1 MIGDYKHLRLWSKS
15 YKKVIKFTCTLV
27 LQFIVVDISRVISRF
42 IRIWRHSASPSANRG
57 VMPSHACSET
67 LSVCEEGQAHYTST
81 AVIYGDT
88 WSIWCRWTKIFCLFS
103 SGETFC
109 HEWLYHGNVDYYL
122 SASWNDCAGYVCV
135 AMCLLSARWCLL
147 SWPGQTILT
156 AGWPGTRTGRT
167 RISWHTTASTGHTMP
182 SSAYTSHSSPVSTKY
197 LFTFWGHEDVN
208 CTSTGVYNYNNSCS
222 ALIETCWN
230 DNHFL
235 KTSIF
240 CNDKVCSMTWCDN
253 LSANTTMVMA
263 GNILGFELTATL
275 LIINTTNWTLEP
287 IRTIGLK
294 L

>member
-15 YKKVIKFTCTLV
+15 YKIVIKFTCTLV

-67 LSVCEEGQAHYTST
+67 LSVCEGQAHYTST

-156 AGWPGTRTGRT
+156 AEWQDGQALALAGPGSADTPQPPLVTPCLVVPTPATR
-167 RISWHTTASTGHTMP
+167 HPYLP
-182 SSAYTSHSSPVSTKY
+182 SIFSHSGVTK
-197 LFTFWGHEDVN
+197 
-208 CTSTGVYNYNNSCS
+208 
-222 ALIETCWN
+222 
-230 DNHFL
+230 
-235 KTSIF
+235 
-240 CNDKVCSMTWCDN
+240 M
-253 LSANTTMVMA
+253 
-263 GNILGFELTATL
+263 
-275 LIINTTNWTLEP
+275 
-287 IRTIGLK
+287 
-294 L
+294 

>member
-1 MIGDYKHLRLWSKS
+1 MSAQLARPDY
-15 YKKVIKFTCTLV
+15 TDC
-27 LQFIVVDISRVISRF
+27 RV
-42 IRIWRHSASPSANRG
+42 
-57 VMPSHACSET
+57 
-67 LSVCEEGQAHYTST
+67 
-81 AVIYGDT
+81 
-88 WSIWCRWTKIFCLFS
+88 
-103 SGETFC
+103 
-109 HEWLYHGNVDYYL
+109 
-122 SASWNDCAGYVCV
+122 
-135 AMCLLSARWCLL
+135 
-147 SWPGQTILT
+147 

-208 CTSTGVYNYNNSCS
+208 CTSTGVYNYNNPCS
-222 ALIETCWN
+222 ALIQTCWN

-235 KTSIF
+235 KTSIL